1 MLKPVLKWILAL
13 ISGTIVVVVILS
25 LFMVVAVPIKN
36 SLSDYF
42 ADFYRRN
49 AEKITLINI
58 PENNQAAGEKWVTP
72 LAELPHCEF
81 SISGKIT
88 MNDGSP
94 IQDAEVKIFNTGIF
108 ESGAYRYT
116 NQNGSFNYSEIG
128 IETCEK
134 EQFHVAISKNGY
146 EPYFVMAEPDQ
157 EINVSLTFYGS
168 Y

>member
-1 MLKPVLKWILAL
+1 MLKPVLKWMLAI
-13 ISGTIVVVVILS
+13 ISGIIVVVVILS
-25 LFMVVAVPIKN
+25 LFMVVAVPIK
-36 SLSDYF
+36 SELSDYF

-49 AEKITLINI
+49 SEKISFFNL
-58 PENNQAAGEKWVTP
+58 PEDDQTISEEWVTP
-72 LAELPHCEF
+72 LTELPHCEF

-108 ESGAYRYT
+108 NSGAYRYT

-134 EQFHVAISKNGY
+134 EQFYVAISKNGY
-146 EPYFVMAEPDQ
+146 EPYFVMATPDQ

>member
-13 ISGTIVVVVILS
+13 ISGFIVVVVILS
-25 LFMVVAVPIKN
+25 LFMVLAVPIKN

-42 ADFYRRN
+42 TDFYSRN
-49 AEKITLINI
+49 SEKPSFFNL
-58 PENNQAAGEKWVTP
+58 PENDQAPSEEWVAP
-72 LAELPHCEF
+72 LVEMPHCEF

-94 IQDAEVKIFNTGIF
+94 IEDAEVKIFNTGIF
-108 ESGAYRYT
+108 DSGAYRYT
-116 NQNGSFNYSEIG
+116 NLNGSFNYSEIG
-128 IETCEK
+128 IETCDK
-134 EQFHVAISKNGY
+134 EQFYVAIKKNGY
-146 EPYFVMAEPDQ
+146 EPYFVMATPDQ